1 MKPRHVLLG
10 AGLALAAALVAFGD
24 RTPQADVAEPV
35 TRAAKV
41 EPRVPAPAV
50 AAAQGS
56 EPVIL
61 RLVPREALVGDGADE
76 FKGGDG
82 GLFGRQD
89 WTPPPPPPPPAPPP
103 PPPSAPPLPFTYI
116 GKKEEGGRWE
126 VYLARGADT
135 FIVRDKTQ
143 IDDAYRAERIAPP
156 NLTIT
161 YLPLKQV
168 QTLIIGDAE

>member
-1 MKPRHVLLG
+1 MKIRHVV
-10 AGLALAAALVAFGD
+10 AAALVLAGVWLNLWGD
-24 RTPQADVAEPV
+24 NG
-35 TRAAKV
+35 
-41 EPRVPAPAV
+41 APAGLAEAV
-50 AAAQGS
+50 SRPANAATDARA
-56 EPVIL
+56 ERAP
-61 RLVPREALVGDGADE
+61 PREAMVFAIKARSELIGDGNGPIEA
-76 FKGGDG
+76 
-82 GLFGRQD
+82 LFGAHS
-89 WTPPPPPPPPAPPP
+89 WAPPPPPPPPPAPVVVKAPP
-103 PPPSAPPLPFTYI
+103 KPTAPPLPFTYI